1 MKIKHIETVRVSDPA
16 DVIWVRIHTDAGLIG
31 LGETWYAS
39 KTVESAVHDH
49 FAPLIVGRDPF
60 AIERHW
66 LNMFRLSD
74 HAGYGGA
81 ELRAISAIDMALWD
95 IKGQAAGVPVYELL
109 GGAVRKKIR
118 VYATGA
124 PFVGAGDLA
133 RELIDDG
140 MIAMK
145 MGPTISVA
153 TPSEGQYLS
162 SKDLDLALQPFRDV
176 RDAVGDGIKIAN
188 DGHGKWALPVAI
200 QFAKAMEPLDIM
212 WQEDLM
218 PLLNPDALRKLQ
230 DATNTPV
237 CISERLLTRWQLREF
252 IENGSAQ
259 IVMPDLIWTGGI
271 SETHRIAVM
280 ASAHQVPVAPHD
292 ATGPVNI
299 FACAHICMNS
309 PNAMIMEHVRP
320 YLYGWYGDFV
330 DPLPPIEHGW
340 LSAPQN
346 PGIGTRLR
354 PEVLERSDCETRVTD
369 ESVAIPGMN
378 DEGWTGRENFSDGMW
393 AEMEEIMK
401 FRSLGY
407 SDAGRLSPGEGDA
420 PTGGPGGGI
429 ATWYKDGEPDKGGDE

>member
-200 QFAKAMEPLDIM
+200 QIAKAMEPLDIM

-218 PLLNPDALRKLQ
+218 PLLNPDALRQLQ

-280 ASAHQVPVAPHD
+280 ASAHPVPVAPHD

-340 LSAPQN
+340 PSAPQN

>member
-200 QFAKAMEPLDIM
+200 QIAKAMEPLDIM

-218 PLLNPDALRKLQ
+218 PLLNPDALRQLQ

-299 FACAHICMNS
+299 FACAQICMNS

>member
-200 QFAKAMEPLDIM
+200 QIAKAMEPRDIM

-218 PLLNPDALRKLQ
+218 PLLNPDALRQLQ